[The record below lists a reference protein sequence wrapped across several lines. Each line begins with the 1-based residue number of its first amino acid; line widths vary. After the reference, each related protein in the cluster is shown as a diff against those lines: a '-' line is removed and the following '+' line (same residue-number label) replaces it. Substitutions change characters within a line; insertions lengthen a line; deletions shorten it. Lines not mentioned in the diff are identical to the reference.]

1 MDDKVIIPWDRVAAL
16 LARAG
21 RRQTWLAKQ
30 LNISSNVVV
39 NWKSRGA
46 VPAGRAPSVARAFGV
61 TVEEL
66 TAAELGPPKMS
77 QAGVRLVQRLGELD
91 RSGLLTKQAEATLMA
106 FFDLVESA
114 ASGAQ
119 NKGRT

>member
-1 MDDKVIIPWDRVAAL
+1 MDDKVMIPWARVATL

-30 LNISSNVVV
+30 LNVSSNVVV
-39 NWKSRGA
+39 NWKSRGV
-46 VPAGRAPSVARAFGV
+46 VPAGRATSVARAFGV
-61 TVEEL
+61 TVEAL
-66 TAAELGPPKMS
+66 MAAQLEAPKMS

-91 RSGLLTKQAEATLMA
+91 RSGLLTKQTEGALMA
-106 FFDLVESA
+106 FLDLVESV

-119 NKGRT
+119 TKGRT

>member
-30 LNISSNVVV
+30 LNVSSNVVV
-39 NWKSRGA
+39 NWKGRGV
-46 VPAGRAPSVARAFGV
+46 VPAGRAASVARAFGV

-66 TAAELGPPKMS
+66 TSAALGPPKMS
-77 QAGVRLVQRLGELD
+77 QAGMRLAQRLGELD
-91 RSGLLTKQAEATLMA
+91 RSGLLTKQAEASLMA
-106 FFDLVESA
+106 FLDLLESVA
-114 ASGAQ
+114 AGAQ
-119 NKGRT
+119 TKGRT